1 MIRQVQV
8 SCGVYF
14 SRDLGEKCV
23 EVSRCLAEIGV
34 IKDELSTKS
43 DMLEKTQQIVDALRR
58 DSDHMRNEIQKFD
71 QNVGN
76 ANREYEV
83 NTNFSTNLVSFFY
96 NIKFLQEL
104 ISPSKDET

>member
-1 MIRQVQV
+1 MIF
-8 SCGVYF
+8 S

-34 IKDELSTKS
+34 IKDELTTKS
-43 DMLEKTQQIVDALRR
+43 EMLEKTQQIVDALRR
-58 DSDHMRNEIQKFD
+58 DSDHMRSEIQKFD

-83 NTNFSTNLVSFFY
+83 NMSNISY
-96 NIKFLQEL
+96 NHLKFLQHITSYL
-104 ISPSKDET
+104 LQVFWGRK